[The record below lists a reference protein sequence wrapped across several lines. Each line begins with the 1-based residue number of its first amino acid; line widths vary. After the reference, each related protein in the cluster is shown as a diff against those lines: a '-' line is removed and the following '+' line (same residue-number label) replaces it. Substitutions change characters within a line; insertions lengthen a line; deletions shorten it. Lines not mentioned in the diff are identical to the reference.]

1 MTMCHESRILI
12 NPVNTQHIETN
23 MTHIS
28 VSLGSPRGWLEQ
40 QTPQASESWRPVIP
54 GEGVS
59 GAHSFWCSA
68 REASAPGLSA
78 GRGDTVFSVS
88 LHIVFYAASV
98 TTFPLVIRY
107 WSSWTENHFNALI
120 WTWLS
125 LSSPLLQMRSHSE
138 VLEDRIPT
146 WLFWEDT
153 IPYHAWLLTS
163 TAFGREDC
171 YFNCAR
177 RVHSS
182 QSFLFVL
189 ALLA

>member
-1 MTMCHESRILI
+1 MNQGSWLI
-12 NPVNTQHIETN
+12 QLTHSTLKTN

-28 VSLGSPRGWLEQ
+28 VSLGSPCGRLEW

-59 GAHSFWCSA
+59 GARSFRCSA

-78 GRGDTVFSVS
+78 GRGDAVFSVS
-88 LHIVFYAASV
+88 LHIFLLAASV
-98 TTFPLVIRY
+98 TTFPLGIRH

-146 WLFWEDT
+146 WLFRENT
-153 IPYHAWLLTS
+153 IPYHAWLLRS
-163 TAFGREDC
+163 TAFGREEDS

-189 ALLA
+189 CLLA